1 MMTAERTVARGDTV
15 ISKVLRAFSWLTSW
29 RWSETTVDATEVKQ
43 LLPAPPAVPVKAR
56 EIPDELLQ
64 QLVDRERRRVDSVPL
79 DLQQLAAA
87 HCFQTRYRQQHGP
100 LKIVGFI
107 GAAST
112 GKSTWFNQILGQGR
126 LAIEDPE
133 PHSTQG
139 TLIYIHAE
147 HAKRLG
153 APDATG
159 LDSGYGLFRFATQL
173 GQKDVAGNLAGAPGR
188 ITLLVHHRP
197 EWRDLAL
204 ADLADTS
211 TSEALN
217 SDATALFLPWL
228 DLALL
233 IDVPDTVQKESTF
246 EWAHRAKA
254 LGASALGMLNV
265 WEPDKR
271 LTLQDAERVY
281 RAAGCDNAEIL
292 PMIKPSGEHLP
303 LVEKI
308 RKRMFSL
315 LPRDRVAALSSCLH
329 RRAQEFLGELRERES
344 VLRSWGHELQESFRQ
359 SRASTLYARPLRPE
373 WLLTPEESHLVRRFG
388 LARFRP
394 TLLIQEGLEW
404 TSKTKLGGALLRGF
418 GLKQQPVSF
427 DDPAAS
433 LNALRAEG
441 MLWME
446 QAEVAVRRAMDRA
459 WDQASSR
466 MLQGKT
472 PRSPALLRP
481 LGEDEKAATVQALQ
495 RELEHA
501 RQKLLQL
508 VDEVKLREDKEGTWD
523 RTLTFGIVAVSI
535 AADMAL
541 PGLGQSGLA
550 LLPELLGR
558 LNDPIQSVKMDLQ
571 KNLRRP
577 LDEYISR
584 LEAHYDQQV
593 RELIKADPDLLL
605 VLERTVTA

>member
-1 MMTAERTVARGDTV
+1 MLERSVARGDTV
-15 ISKVLRAFSWLTSW
+15 FTKVLRAFSWLTSW
-29 RWSETTVDATEVKQ
+29 RWNDSAVDAVEVKV
-43 LLPAPPAVPVKAR
+43 LLPAPPAPPAKAR
-56 EIPDELLQ
+56 EIPEELLVHLLERERRQTDCVPQDLQ
-64 QLVDRERRRVDSVPL
+64 QLV
-79 DLQQLAAA
+79 AA

-100 LKIVGFI
+100 LKVVGFI

-112 GKSTWFNQILGQGR
+112 GKSTWFNQLLGQGR
-126 LAIEDPE
+126 LAVEDPE

-147 HAKRLG
+147 HAKRL
-153 APDATG
+153 ATAEATG
-159 LDSGYGLFRFATQL
+159 LDSGYGLFRHANQL
-173 GQKDVAGNLAGAPGR
+173 GQKDVSGNLTGAPGR
-188 ITLLVHHRP
+188 ITLLVHHRA

-254 LGASALGMLNV
+254 LGAATLGMLNV

-292 PMIKPSGEHLP
+292 PMIKASGEHLP

-315 LPRDRVAALSSCLH
+315 LPRDRVPALSSCLH
-329 RRAQEFLGELRERES
+329 RRAHEFRDELKERES
-344 VLRSWGHELQESFRQ
+344 VLKSWGYELQESFRT
-359 SRASTLYARPLRPE
+359 SRTSTLYARPLRPE
-373 WLLTPEESHLVRRFG
+373 WLLTPEESHMVRRFG

-404 TSKTKLGGALLRGF
+404 TAKSKVGGALLRGL
-418 GLKQQPVSF
+418 GLKQPVITF
-427 DDPAAS
+427 DDPSSS
-433 LNALRAEG
+433 LNALKAEG

-446 QAEVAVRRAMDRA
+446 QAEVAVRRAIDRS
-459 WDQASSR
+459 WGQASPR
-466 MLQGKT
+466 MLQGRA
-472 PRSPALLRP
+472 PRAPVVLKP
-481 LGEDEKAATVQALQ
+481 LGEEEKSATAAALQ
-495 RELEHA
+495 RELEQS

-571 KNLRRP
+571 KNLRQP
-577 LDEYISR
+577 LDRYLSQ
-584 LEAHYDQQV
+584 LEAHYDRQV
-593 RELIKADPDLLL
+593 TELIKADPELLA
-605 VLERTVTA
+605 VLERTVTES